1 MLKIFIGN
9 KKSGSLFASRNGA
22 PLGQSNILRRKLHPI
37 LAKIGQPKCG
47 VHAFRRFRNT
57 YLKNRTS
64 CPEGVRQF
72 HCNCLIL
79 GEVARPERFELPAFW
94 FVGRPAKT
102 SKCRYWY
109 RLRAKRATNS
119 AFNWTEN
126 LEVSSKVAQLF

>member
-79 GEVARPERFELPAFW
+79 GEVARP
-94 FVGRPAKT
+94 
-102 SKCRYWY
+102 
-109 RLRAKRATNS
+109 
-119 AFNWTEN
+119 
-126 LEVSSKVAQLF
+126 

>member
-1 MLKIFIGN
+1 MIKVCYWSGIFRHAW
-9 KKSGSLFASRNGA
+9 SGVNSWS
-22 PLGQSNILRRKLHPI
+22 KLHPI

-47 VHAFRRFRNT
+47 VHTFRRFRNT

-102 SKCRYWY
+102 SKCRY
-109 RLRAKRATNS
+109 
-119 AFNWTEN
+119 
-126 LEVSSKVAQLF
+126 